1 MKTLNSVHSH
11 GMAATIGGIGVLV
24 IAALLLLSFV
34 TLFSSAA
41 GTTVTVQTSA
51 SSYPAPAAGGEQI
64 PVSGTVSPAPGIS
77 GYAVSIQ
84 FTNTAGLYFVAT
96 APVDAS
102 TGAFSYTLTTGP
114 ANQNWINGTY
124 TVRAVYGTIPGGPQ
138 YTATTTFTYGAVS
151 TTTTTP
157 TTSTNT
163 TSAVVTTIVNATTIT
178 QVTTVQQGGTTI
190 VTTVQ
195 QGGTTIVTT
204 VQQGTS
210 TTIEALAIVGIV
222 IAIIAGALA
231 AMALRKK

>member
-1 MKTLNSVHSH
+1 
-11 GMAATIGGIGVLV
+11 MAATIGGIGVLA

-34 TLFSSAA
+34 PLFSSAA

-138 YTATTTFTYGAVS
+138 YTAATTFNYGTFS
-151 TTTTTP
+151 TTSTSTSSNSTGTSSGGTTTTII
-157 TTSTNT
+157 S
-163 TSAVVTTIVNATTIT
+163 ATTIF
-178 QVTTVQQGGTTI
+178 TTVNSA
-190 VTTVQ
+190 TTVM
-195 QGGTTIVTT
+195 TT
-204 VQQGTS
+204 VNSATTVVSATTTTVMSGGAS
-210 TTIEALAIVGIV
+210 TTVEALAIVGIV